1 MGVRKAKSDA
11 KVGMRSEITA
21 MTLTAP
27 AAQVEQLRLAEA
39 DLRATGNISGL
50 TYGEGEALAVSD
62 VVLIPAEKRPK
73 A

>member
-1 MGVRKAKSDA
+1 MYQWRKVAIKGVIAWF
-11 KVGMRSEITA
+11 MRH
-21 MTLTAP
+21 
-27 AAQVEQLRLAEA
+27 LAEA

-62 VVLIPAEKRPK
+62 VELIPAEKRPK